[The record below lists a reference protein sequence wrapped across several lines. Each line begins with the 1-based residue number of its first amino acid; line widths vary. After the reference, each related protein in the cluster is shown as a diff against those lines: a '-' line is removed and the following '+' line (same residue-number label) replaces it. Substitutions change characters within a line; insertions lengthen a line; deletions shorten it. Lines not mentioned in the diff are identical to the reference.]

1 MRCVACAPQSVPCI
15 PGYSSN
21 TDDGALQVEE
31 LAIGVL
37 RQCDLVWTPASAPA
51 DLGADQAGPTGWRHI
66 AGWISVSVLREW
78 FRVSARDGVR
88 KGDRG
93 SIFFQAPDDDR
104 REIAYVSVGAEETL
118 PGDHGIEPD
127 GTVSAGCR
135 ERTGDAACAEEE
147 DDIEQQVRVHLW
159 VLNDGGGSSKSLD
172 DASLTCAC
180 TSEAWPTAWSM
191 TPIEAQV
198 PLYSSV

>member
-15 PGYSSN
+15 RGYSSN

-37 RQCDLVWTPASAPA
+37 RQCDLVWTPASTLA
-51 DLGADQAGPTGWRHI
+51 DLGADQAGPTGWRHV
-66 AGWISVSVLREW
+66 AGWLSVSVLREW

-118 PGDHGIEPD
+118 AGDL
-127 GTVSAGCR
+127 GTVNAGCR
-135 ERTGDAACAEEE
+135 ERTEDAACADEE
-147 DDIEQQVRVHLW
+147 DDIEQQARVHLW

-172 DASLTCAC
+172 DASLTCTC

-191 TPIEAQV
+191 TPVEAQV
-198 PLYSSV
+198 RLYASV